1 MVGKDTLWKGI
12 IEDLVEDFL
21 HFFFPDHIHLVDFGR
36 GFSFLDKELEQLFPE
51 SEARNGH
58 ADKLIKA
65 YLKDG
70 TESWF
75 LVHVEIQD
83 YSDPGFAKRM
93 FQYFYR
99 IYDRHDRPITAL
111 VIYTDTDRR
120 DHYLRK
126 KNFIIN

>member
-21 HFFFPDHIHLVDFGR
+21 HFFFLNHVHLIDFER

-51 SEARNGH
+51 SEARNRH

-75 LVHVEIQD
+75 LVHVEIQG